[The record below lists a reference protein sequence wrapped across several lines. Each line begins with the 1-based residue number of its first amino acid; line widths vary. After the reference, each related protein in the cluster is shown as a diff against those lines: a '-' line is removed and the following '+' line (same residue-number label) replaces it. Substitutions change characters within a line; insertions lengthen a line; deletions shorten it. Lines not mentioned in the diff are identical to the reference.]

1 MKHASLPHHHY
12 VKVPNSL
19 LGPKMPSGSTNAI
32 LHGIYGHPGQLV
44 LTHLL
49 LETGAHWS
57 GIPLILLNDGD
68 ETSGLQPWGCMG
80 EAITTSYLPFLDGQP
95 AIPRKINVE
104 GRHTGILIDWSD
116 GYSRY
121 PQEHKPLSLIKLID
135 NRFCLLPNNY
145 FVLND
150 KHFVTSESKN
160 EMSLYKRGEV
170 VYFES
175 DSD

>member
-57 GIPLILLNDGD
+57 GIPLILLNDG
-68 ETSGLQPWGCMG
+68 SFRQCNKCKKQFK
-80 EAITTSYLPFLDGQP
+80 S
-95 AIPRKINVE
+95 
-104 GRHTGILIDWSD
+104 
-116 GYSRY
+116 
-121 PQEHKPLSLIKLID
+121 KLII
-135 NRFCLLPNNY
+135 
-145 FVLND
+145 
-150 KHFVTSESKN
+150 N
-160 EMSLYKRGEV
+160 EPTIYHK
-170 VYFES
+170 
-175 DSD
+175 